1 MVSALCQR
9 YRALPAAG
17 AVMDQPVWVL
27 QMQEI
32 LRVAESDVDQS
43 ADLEL
48 ADLQEA
54 FI

>member
-1 MVSALCQR
+1 MVSALSQR

-27 QMQEI
+27 QMQAI
-32 LRVAESDVDQS
+32 LRVAESEVETS
-43 ADLEL
+43 AELEL

-54 FI
+54 FV